1 MFSFLKKKKSH
12 LFSPTNG
19 MLIPLSQV
27 NDPVF
32 AQGMMGPGCAIQPES
47 DTIYSPI
54 EGTVTSI
61 FPTKHA
67 ISLTTNDGKAL
78 LLHIGIDTVDLD
90 GLGFNILVSENQS
103 VTPETLLATFDR
115 QLLKEKGKEDTLMLL
130 FPEEKSTFT
139 MTEKKVSTHD
149 IILDI

>member
-19 MLIPLSQV
+19 VLIPLSQV

-47 DTIYSPI
+47 DNIYSPI

-90 GLGFNILVSENQS
+90 GLGFNILISENQS

-139 MTEKKVSTHD
+139 VTEKKVSTHD